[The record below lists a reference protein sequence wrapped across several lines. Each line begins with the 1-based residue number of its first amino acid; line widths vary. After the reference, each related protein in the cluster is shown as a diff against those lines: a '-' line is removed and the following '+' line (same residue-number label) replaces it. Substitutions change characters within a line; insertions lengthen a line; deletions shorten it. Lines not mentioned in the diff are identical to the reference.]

1 MSRKRHRNFER
12 SIDRLHRRA
21 GKRATRSSILI
32 VCEGSKTEPKYFE
45 RVLAKWKLA
54 TVEVLP
60 ARGSAP
66 TTIVADA
73 AWRKKARRVEA
84 SHSNVVVEYD
94 EVWCVFDVDAHPR
107 IKTAIKTADE
117 NGINVALTNPCFE
130 FWLLLHFVRFGTTNQ
145 NRHQVQ
151 KELRQYI
158 PGYEK
163 GGDYVDAVFNGIG
176 KAITRAEHILASQW
190 QVDPEKAVELLK
202 CNPSTAVHLV
212 MKKLRSMAP
221 V

>member
-1 MSRKRHRNFER
+1 LGRKRHRNFES

-73 AWRKKARRVEA
+73 ALRKKARRVEA
-84 SHSNVVVEYD
+84 SHSNVVAEYD
-94 EVWCVFDVDAHPR
+94 EVWCVFDVDAHPK

-117 NGINVALTNPCFE
+117 NGIDVALTNPCFE

-145 NRHQVQ
+145 TRHQVQ
-151 KELRQYI
+151 RKLRQYI

-163 GGDYVDAVFNGIG
+163 GGDLGDDVFDGIG
-176 KAITRAEHILASQW
+176 TAIRHAEDILRSQW
-190 QVDPEKAVELLK
+190 QVNPEKAEKLLK

-212 MKKLRSMAP
+212 IKKLRSMAP